1 MLKRF
6 DLSKM
11 TYFNTVVE
19 GKVQCLIPIP
29 ATMKVELEVRSETE
43 VTVNAVTEDGESFPL
58 EIGKIVRW
66 SGLLEGVS
74 AVEIVAE
81 SGFWYLC
88 QKSSGWFE
96 FNDGIPLAIELV
108 QTQNDVLRA
117 MIEERL
123 RAWKASENINREL
136 TEEEKDDVI
145 LDIVHGD
152 LEFEEEPDQFG
163 LGYAERL
170 EEFIARQRPAEP
182 PLPPAEPV
190 VPSPGPGVTPPVV
203 AANPPASS
211 ST

>member
-11 TYFNTVVE
+11 TYFNTEVE
-19 GKVQCLIPIP
+19 GKVQCLIPVP

-43 VTVNAVTEDGESFPL
+43 VTVNAVTVDGESFPL

-81 SGFWYLC
+81 SGFWYVC
-88 QKSSGWFE
+88 QKSSGWYE

-108 QTQNDVLRA
+108 QTQNDVLRS
-117 MIEERL
+117 MVDDRL
-123 RAWKASENINREL
+123 RAWKVSQEITREL

-145 LDIVHGD
+145 LDIINGD
-152 LEFEEEPDQFG
+152 LEFEERPDPFG
-163 LGYAERL
+163 LGYEERL
-170 EEFIARQRPAEP
+170 EQYVKRQTAEQSKSAEEEEEVAKPPIAEKRAAE
-182 PLPPAEPV
+182 AQV
-190 VPSPGPGVTPPVV
+190 
-203 AANPPASS
+203 SS
-211 ST
+211 DT